1 MANVPRRWFDSSPL
15 RIVALL
21 SADALL
27 VTLSLWVAFQL
38 RFEGNVPSTYE
49 HAFWRT
55 LPFLIALRAALSF
68 AAGVHRWSFRMAGFN
83 EAVRMVVVTVT
94 GTVVLGFGVFF
105 FRRAGLPRSVFAL
118 EFFSSTAL
126 MATVRFAPRY
136 VLGWYSEQ
144 QRARSQTS
152 LKTIIIGA
160 GLAGD
165 LLLRELSRAAGHDY
179 HVIGFLDDDKAKH
192 GTQIGGKPVLG
203 RIEELP
209 QIVKKRDVA
218 KVLIAIANLPAARV
232 KSILDLCRSL
242 NVSLKIVPESIT
254 TLGDRLTASMLHD
267 VSPEDLLPRD
277 PHVFEPEDFKQVRG
291 ACILVSGAAGSIGSE
306 IVRQVAKYGA
316 RELVL
321 VDINEN
327 GLYFLQRDLEVDFPD
342 VKVHAVIADIRD
354 AQTLLRIGQTHK
366 PLYVFHAAAHKHVP
380 LMETSPAEAVK
391 NNVFGTLNMAEMADA
406 CSAQRFVLI
415 STDKAVAPTSVMGAS
430 KRVAELVIRHVAQRS
445 KTSFTAV
452 RFGNVLGS
460 AGSVVPLFKS
470 QIERGGPL
478 TVTHPDCTR
487 YFMTISEAVGLVL
500 IAGLGGYGELCVLD
514 MGEPIRIADL
524 AAHMITMAGGA
535 AGNDIQIKFT
545 GLRPGEKLYETLM
558 TEAEEQT
565 HSVRKKIFVAKSPSP
580 PADLPK
586 MLKQLMRVAEGG
598 NSSAIREAIKE
609 LVPSYTP
616 TFSEPKTIAAA
627 AGTPST
633 LTSLSTGTTSTSAI
647 TRSLGGSLTSTAT
660 PSEPHAPIDLKSVN

>member
-1 MANVPRRWFDSSPL
+1 MASTTRRWFDSGPL
-15 RIVALL
+15 RILALL
-21 SADALL
+21 SADALFVAL
-27 VTLSLWVAFQL
+27 ALWVAFQL
-38 RFEGNVPSTYE
+38 RFEGNVPVTYE

-55 LPFLIALRAALSF
+55 LPFLAALRVLLSF
-68 AAGVHRWSFRMAGFN
+68 AAGLHRWSFRMAGFN
-83 EAVRMVVVTVT
+83 EAVRMVGVAVT
-94 GTVVLGFGVFF
+94 GTVLLGFGVFF
-105 FRRAGLPRSVFAL
+105 FRRSGLPRSVFAL
-118 EFFSSTAL
+118 EFFLSTAL

-136 VLGWYSEQ
+136 VLGWYSEME
-144 QRARSQTS
+144 RARSETS

-179 HVIGFLDDDKAKH
+179 HVIGFLDDDKSKL

-203 RIEELP
+203 CVEELP

-218 KVLIAIANLPAARV
+218 KVLIAIAGLPAARV
-232 KSILDLCRSL
+232 KHILDLCRSL

-254 TLGDRLTASMLHD
+254 TLGDRLKASMLHD

-277 PHVFEPEDFKQVRG
+277 PHVFEADDFKQLRG
-291 ACILVSGAAGSIGSE
+291 ACILISGAAGSIGSE

-327 GLYFLQRDLEVDFPD
+327 GLYFLQRNMEVDFPD
-342 VKVHAVIADIRD
+342 VKVHAIIADIREG
-354 AQTLLRIGQTHK
+354 ATLMRIGHAHK

-391 NNVFGTLNMAEMADA
+391 NNVFGTLNMAEMADS
-406 CSAQRFVLI
+406 CNAQRFVLI

-430 KRVAELVIRHVAQRS
+430 KRVAELCIRHVAQRS
-445 KTSFTAV
+445 KTAFTAV

-535 AGNDIQIKFT
+535 AGKDIEIKFT
-545 GLRPGEKLYETLM
+545 GLRPGEKLFETLM

-565 HSVRKKIFVAKSPSP
+565 HSVRKKIFVAKSPPP

-586 MLKQLMRVAEGG
+586 MLRHLMRVAEGG
-598 NSSAIREAIKE
+598 SSVAIREAIKG

-616 TFSEPKTIAAA
+616 TFSEPTT
-627 AGTPST
+627 AGVITSGTST
-633 LTSLSTGTTSTSAI
+633 LT
-647 TRSLGGSLTSTAT
+647 LTSTAT
-660 PSEPHAPIDLKSVN
+660 PSESHAPIDLKSVN

>member
-1 MANVPRRWFDSSPL
+1 MGRVGARWWEGGPL
-15 RIVALL
+15 RIAVLL
-21 SADALL
+21 SADATLI
-27 VTLSLWVAFQL
+27 TLSLWVAFGL
-38 RFEGNVPSTYE
+38 RFEGNVPWYYVNS
-49 HAFWRT
+49 FWHT
-55 LPFLIALRAALSF
+55 LPFLILLRTGLSVG
-68 AAGVHRWSFRMAGFN
+68 AGIHRWSFRMAGFN
-83 EAVRMVVVTVT
+83 EAVRLAAVAVT
-94 GTVVLGFGVFF
+94 GTVFLGFGVFF
-105 FRRAGLPRSVFAL
+105 FHRAGMPRSVFAL

-144 QRARSQTS
+144 QRARSETS
-152 LKTIIIGA
+152 RKTVIIGA
-160 GLAGD
+160 GLCGD
-165 LLLRELSRAAGHDY
+165 LVMRELSRADGHDY
-179 HVIGFLDDDKAKH
+179 HVIGFLDDDKAKL
-192 GTQIGGKPVLG
+192 GTQLGGKPVLG
-203 RIEELP
+203 RIDELP
-209 QIVKKRDVA
+209 QIVRKRDVT
-218 KVLIAIANLPAARV
+218 KVLIAIANLPASRV
-232 KSILDLCRSL
+232 KHILDLCRSL

-254 TLGDRLTASMLHD
+254 ALGDRLKASMLHD

-277 PHVFEPEDFKQVRG
+277 PHVFEAEDFKQLRG
-291 ACILVSGAAGSIGSE
+291 ACVLVSGAAGSIGSE

-321 VDINEN
+321 LDINEN
-327 GLYFLQRDLEVDFPD
+327 ELYFLQRGLEVDYPD
-342 VKVHAVIADIRD
+342 VKVHAIIADIRE
-354 AQTLLRIGQTHK
+354 AQPLTRIGHMFK

-391 NNVFGTLNMAEMADA
+391 NNIFGTLNMAEMADA
-406 CSAQRFVLI
+406 CNAQRFVLI

-470 QIERGGPL
+470 QIERGGPI

-524 AAHMITMAGGA
+524 AAHMITMAGAA
-535 AGNDIQIKFT
+535 AGKDIEIKFT
-545 GLRPGEKLYETLM
+545 GLRPGEKLFETLM

-565 HSVRKKIFVAKSPSP
+565 HSVRKKIFVAKSPP
-580 PADLPK
+580 PPTDLPK
-586 MLKQLMRVAEGG
+586 MLKQLMRIAEGG
-598 NSSAIREAIKE
+598 NSAAVRDAIKE

-616 TFSEPKTIAAA
+616 MLSEGK
-627 AGTPST
+627 
-633 LTSLSTGTTSTSAI
+633 
-647 TRSLGGSLTSTAT
+647 TAT
-660 PSEPHAPIDLKSVN
+660 AQATTAPTRVTPTPAEPHPPIDIKSVN